1 MQDSSPTTPS
11 PAPDSPH
18 AADPEEMSS
27 LCAPS
32 LHAECSASPS
42 ELDPYAAPSA
52 EMRMEQALEACEEHR
67 AAVEEGQSKL
77 LEMAEQE
84 PELQGEAGEPE
95 CAGVEMRLKEDIGLQ
110 MDKLESQLS
119 EMLKPF
125 PRSASGESAYR
136 GAEQQEEAE
145 GTERVR
151 KPGTWRNTTHSPI
164 PSPRP
169 PSSASERSQELSQK
183 QGFCCDSSGLKEMPR
198 TRMPRGRHSCTVH
211 KSSKSGGAS
220 GLSGSS
226 PTSEPVMVMDGLT
239 PGQRALGAA
248 GRDRCARAR
257 IAREA
262 SVLVALPVL
271 PAPGPPRTL
280 SCAGLTATSAPRQA
294 FRDPAPNETVR
305 LMFEVRI

>member
-1 MQDSSPTTPS
+1 
-11 PAPDSPH
+11 
-18 AADPEEMSS
+18 
-27 LCAPS
+27 
-32 LHAECSASPS
+32 
-42 ELDPYAAPSA
+42 
-52 EMRMEQALEACEEHR
+52 
-67 AAVEEGQSKL
+67 
-77 LEMAEQE
+77 
-84 PELQGEAGEPE
+84 
-95 CAGVEMRLKEDIGLQ
+95 
-110 MDKLESQLS
+110 
-119 EMLKPF
+119 MLKPF

-257 IAREA
+257 IAREVTR
-262 SVLVALPVL
+262 SYLEWVLSFSIRGRAVL
-271 PAPGPPRTL
+271 PIN
-280 SCAGLTATSAPRQA
+280 LTAIIEP
-294 FRDPAPNETVR
+294 PYGMPP
-305 LMFEVRI
+305 EVRITQFMSQWLVI